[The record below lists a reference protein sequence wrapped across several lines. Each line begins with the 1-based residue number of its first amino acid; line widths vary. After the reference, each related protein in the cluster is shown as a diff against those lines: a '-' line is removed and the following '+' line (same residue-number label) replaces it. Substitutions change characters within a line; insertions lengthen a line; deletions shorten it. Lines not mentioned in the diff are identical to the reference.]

1 MLFMIVFNI
10 NHTNYTMLL
19 QDLATTLN
27 IPYKGEDYL
36 IVPGS
41 SGKGFIKILK
51 LYDQLQVMLADV
63 SFNQTLITTR
73 EYADKRYFILH
84 FDDVYITKTAILKV
98 DEETLQKTNT
108 RHAVARLT
116 SNMFVNTEEIPA
128 NLHIRSIKILFD
140 DPWLKKYLGLSTDT
154 DVLQKYLLLKTESF
168 DIEQLDAVYLE
179 LMEEIWSVTQND
191 PVQNIFLQ
199 NRVTLLIERFFTRL
213 HEKSNLLEGR
223 FNLTDDEV
231 QRLIKVEQLLVHD
244 FSSSPPTID
253 EFSRLVS
260 MSTTKLKKSFKG
272 IYGSSI
278 YAYYQKV
285 RMQKAKE
292 LLMSGKYNVNETAEA
307 IGYHNT
313 SNFISAFKKQFTFSP
328 GKVAIR

>member
-1 MLFMIVFNI
+1 MIVFNI
-10 NHTNYTMLL
+10 NHTDYNLLL
-19 QDLATTLN
+19 QDLAKAFN
-27 IPYKGEDYL
+27 IPYNGDDFL
-36 IVPGS
+36 TVPATA
-41 SGKGFIKILK
+41 GKGNIKILK
-51 LYDQLQVMLADV
+51 LYDELQVMLADV
-63 SFNQTLITTR
+63 SFNQPLITTR
-73 EYADKRYFILH
+73 ENSDSRYFILH
-84 FDDVYITKTAILKV
+84 FDDVYITKTGTLKV
-98 DEETLQKTNT
+98 DGETLQKTNT
-108 RHAVARLT
+108 HHTVARLT

-128 NLHIRSIKILFD
+128 NLHLKSIKILFNEI
-140 DPWLKKYLGLSTDT
+140 WLKKYLGLSAHT
-154 DVLQKYLLLKTESF
+154 DVLQKYLSLKTESF
-168 DIEQLDAVYLE
+168 DIEQLDETYLR
-179 LMEEIWSVTQND
+179 LMDEIWSVEQDN

-285 RMQKAKE
+285 RMQKAKD